1 MKNLRVCAARL
12 WATIEETALIG
23 ATPNGGLSRLSLSD
37 EDRQVRDW
45 LVAQCREAG
54 CEVGVDE
61 LGTVFAQRAG
71 RIASRAPI
79 AFGSHLDTQPAGGRF
94 DGVLGVLAG
103 LEVIRTLNDNSVETQ
118 APLCLVNWT
127 NEEGCRFAPAL
138 LASGV
143 YAGVF
148 EMDWALERTDVD
160 SVTFG
165 NALTAIGYRGS
176 EPVGQRK
183 FEAFLELHIEQGP
196 LLEKNAQ
203 TIGVVESA
211 QGLIWYDAEIIG
223 MENHAGTTP
232 MELRRDALAAFSEI
246 CLRIESIARSCPGAV
261 GTVGYVRSVLGSRN
275 TVPGRA
281 LFAIEFRHPDL
292 AAIEEMDKA
301 LLAAA
306 SEISLSRSIKVS
318 IEEIT
323 RKAPTRFDRRC
334 VAAIEAAVQ
343 HLGYP
348 YRRMSSGAAHDACNV
363 NTVAPAA
370 MVFVPCRNGVSH
382 SESEDATPEDC
393 AAGANVLL
401 QAVGMLDNSDVR
413 PGQADNAIKVPG

>member
-1 MKNLRVCAARL
+1 MKSLRICASRL
-12 WATIEETALIG
+12 WATIEETGLIG
-23 ATPNGGLSRLSLSD
+23 ATPNGGLSRLSLSS

-45 LVAQCREAG
+45 LVDQCREAG
-54 CEVGVDE
+54 CKVGVDE
-61 LGTVFAQRAG
+61 LGNVFAERAG
-71 RIASRAPI
+71 RTADRAPI

-103 LEVIRTLNDNSVETQ
+103 LEVIRTLNDNRVETQ
-118 APLCLVNWT
+118 TPLCLVNWT

-143 YAGVF
+143 YSGEF
-148 EMDWALERTDVD
+148 GKDWALERTDVD
-160 SVTFG
+160 NVTFG

-196 LLEKNAQ
+196 VLERNAQ

-211 QGLIWYDAEIIG
+211 QGLIWYDAEIVG
-223 MENHAGTTP
+223 VENHAGTTP
-232 MELRRDALAAFSEI
+232 MELRRDALAAFADI
-246 CLRIESIARSCPGAV
+246 CLRIESIARNCPGAV
-261 GTVGYVRSVLGSRN
+261 GTVGYVRSVPGSRN

-281 LFAIEFRHPDL
+281 LFSIEFRHPET
-292 AAIEEMDKA
+292 ATIEEMDKA

-306 SEISLSRSIKVS
+306 SEISHSRSIEVS

-348 YRRMSSGAAHDACNV
+348 YRRMSSGAAHDSCNV
-363 NTVAPAA
+363 NTVAPTA
-370 MVFVPCRNGVSH
+370 MIFVPCRNGVSH